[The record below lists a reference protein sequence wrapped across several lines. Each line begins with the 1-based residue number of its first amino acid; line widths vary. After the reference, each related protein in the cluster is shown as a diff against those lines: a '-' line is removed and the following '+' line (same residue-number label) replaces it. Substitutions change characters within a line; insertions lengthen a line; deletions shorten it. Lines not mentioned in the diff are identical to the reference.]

1 MSIDQSKIRNFCIIA
16 HIDHGKSTLA
26 DRIIEK
32 TGTLT
37 SREMQA
43 QVLDNMDLERERGIT
58 IKSQA
63 VRIIYQAKD
72 GEEYIFNL
80 IDTPG
85 HVDFNYEVSR
95 SLAACDGAI
104 LVVDAAQG
112 VEAQTL
118 ANVYLALDHD
128 LDVLPVINKIDLPSA
143 RPEEVAQEIED
154 VIGIEAM
161 DAPRISAKTGLNI
174 EEVLEQIVTKIPAP
188 AGDPKAPLKAL
199 IFDALYDSYKGVIVF
214 CRIKEGTVKV
224 GTKIKMMATGAED
237 LVTEVG
243 YFGAGQF
250 IPCDELSAGMVGYIT
265 ASIKN
270 VKDTRVGDTIT
281 DAAEPITPEKQAE
294 IERWLAS
301 QPKHQPADSVTEKR
315 SNLLI
320 VFAESLESWVLEKK
334 VDGKEITPC
343 LNRLLKEKSTLYA
356 PNVLTQVKGG
366 RSIDAQ
372 LMICSGLL
380 PLMSGT
386 YSSLYYDNTFYTLQ
400 KAMRWLKHSRSYL
413 LTIDKVS
420 TWNQGAVARSF
431 GTDTIISYH
440 DFKMTEAFGT
450 HKRIGDAS
458 FFKQCREKIERGEVW
473 KPGESV
479 YMQFVTYSG
488 HAPFKLPNHLRTI
501 TFPASIPE
509 KAADYMTTAH
519 YTDKAIGD
527 FVAYLKTLP
536 QYKETIVVIVGDH
549 EGLASYRQELVGNPA
564 CRGLVSDKQL
574 TPFIVLNSPVG
585 MRYDKFM
592 GQIDIYP
599 TLLNLMQLDAYRW
612 HGLGQS
618 ILDPRKQGVAVGSVM
633 NVEGTGSDKEVE
645 RLKEAHTVSDYMLR
659 YDWLKR
665 LD

>member
-1 MSIDQSKIRNFCIIA
+1 MRQQLWDKTAIIFAVGIFLTFVAFDVIWCMDTTFASFSFFETYATKIIA
-16 HIDHGKSTLA
+16 TLA
-26 DRIIEK
+26 LA
-32 TGTLT
+32 GVYALT
-37 SREMQA
+37 RCRWA
-43 QVLDNMDLERERGIT
+43 QI
-58 IKSQA
+58 
-63 VRIIYQAKD
+63 
-72 GEEYIFNL
+72 
-80 IDTPG
+80 
-85 HVDFNYEVSR
+85 
-95 SLAACDGAI
+95 
-104 LVVDAAQG
+104 VVM
-112 VEAQTL
+112 
-118 ANVYLALDHD
+118 AL
-128 LDVLPVINKIDLPSA
+128 LDVLLVANLMYFRTYYSAIPASSYLEAGNLADFKASVTDSLRWADIVLPLITIATAVMAFRYKTTKRQPLTAVLKWWAAPLAGFALLLTGVNLCKGGFHKSLRSVRQSA
-143 RPEEVAQEIED
+143 YLCSA
-154 VIGIEAM
+154 
-161 DAPRISAKTGLNI
+161 DAP
-174 EEVLEQIVTKIPAP
+174 
-188 AGDPKAPLKAL
+188 
-199 IFDALYDSYKGVIVF
+199 IFSVFGCLWYD
-214 CRIKEGTVKV
+214 
-224 GTKIKMMATGAED
+224 
-237 LVTEVG
+237 
-243 YFGAGQF
+243 
-250 IPCDELSAGMVGYIT
+250 
-265 ASIKN
+265 
-270 VKDTRVGDTIT
+270 IT

-334 VDGKEITPC
+334 VNGKEITPC

-400 KAMRWLKHSRSYL
+400 KAMRGLKHSRSYL

-458 FFKQCREKIERGEVW
+458 FFQQCREKIERGEVW

-488 HAPFKLPNHLRTI
+488 HAPFKLPDHLRTI

>member
-1 MSIDQSKIRNFCIIA
+1 MRQQLWDKTAIVFAVGIFLTFVAFDVIWCMDTTFASFSFFETYATKIIA
-16 HIDHGKSTLA
+16 TLA
-26 DRIIEK
+26 LA
-32 TGTLT
+32 GVYALT
-37 SREMQA
+37 RCRWA
-43 QVLDNMDLERERGIT
+43 QI
-58 IKSQA
+58 
-63 VRIIYQAKD
+63 
-72 GEEYIFNL
+72 
-80 IDTPG
+80 
-85 HVDFNYEVSR
+85 
-95 SLAACDGAI
+95 
-104 LVVDAAQG
+104 VVM
-112 VEAQTL
+112 
-118 ANVYLALDHD
+118 AL
-128 LDVLPVINKIDLPSA
+128 LDVLLVANLMYFRTYYPAIPASSYLEAGNLADFKASVTDSLRWADIVLLLISIATAVIAFRYKTTKRQPLTAVLKWWAAPLAGFALLLTGVNLCKGGFHKSLRSVRQSA
-143 RPEEVAQEIED
+143 YLCSA
-154 VIGIEAM
+154 
-161 DAPRISAKTGLNI
+161 DAP
-174 EEVLEQIVTKIPAP
+174 
-188 AGDPKAPLKAL
+188 
-199 IFDALYDSYKGVIVF
+199 IFSVFGCIWYD
-214 CRIKEGTVKV
+214 
-224 GTKIKMMATGAED
+224 
-237 LVTEVG
+237 
-243 YFGAGQF
+243 
-250 IPCDELSAGMVGYIT
+250 
-265 ASIKN
+265 
-270 VKDTRVGDTIT
+270 IT

-400 KAMRWLKHSRSYL
+400 KAMRGLKHSRSYL

-458 FFKQCREKIERGEVW
+458 FFQQCREKIERGEVW

-488 HAPFKLPNHLRTI
+488 HAPFKLPDHLRTI

>member
-1 MSIDQSKIRNFCIIA
+1 MRQQLWDKTAIIFAVGIFLTFVAFDVIWCMDTTFASFSFFETYATKIIA
-16 HIDHGKSTLA
+16 TLA
-26 DRIIEK
+26 LA
-32 TGTLT
+32 GVYALT
-37 SREMQA
+37 RCRWA
-43 QVLDNMDLERERGIT
+43 QI
-58 IKSQA
+58 
-63 VRIIYQAKD
+63 
-72 GEEYIFNL
+72 
-80 IDTPG
+80 
-85 HVDFNYEVSR
+85 
-95 SLAACDGAI
+95 
-104 LVVDAAQG
+104 VVM
-112 VEAQTL
+112 
-118 ANVYLALDHD
+118 AL
-128 LDVLPVINKIDLPSA
+128 LDVLLVANLMYFRTYYSAIPASSYLEAGNLADFKASVTDSLRWADIVLPLITIATAVMAFRYKTTKRQPLTAVLKWWAAPLAGFALLLTGVNLCKGGFHKSLRSVRQSA
-143 RPEEVAQEIED
+143 YLCSA
-154 VIGIEAM
+154 
-161 DAPRISAKTGLNI
+161 DAP
-174 EEVLEQIVTKIPAP
+174 
-188 AGDPKAPLKAL
+188 
-199 IFDALYDSYKGVIVF
+199 IFSVFGCIWYD
-214 CRIKEGTVKV
+214 
-224 GTKIKMMATGAED
+224 
-237 LVTEVG
+237 
-243 YFGAGQF
+243 
-250 IPCDELSAGMVGYIT
+250 
-265 ASIKN
+265 
-270 VKDTRVGDTIT
+270 IT
-281 DAAEPITPEKQAE
+281 DAAEPITPKKQAE

-301 QPKHQPADSVTEKR
+301 QPKHQPTDSVTEKR

-400 KAMRWLKHSRSYL
+400 KAMRGLKHSRSYL

-458 FFKQCREKIERGEVW
+458 FFQQCREKIERGEVW

-488 HAPFKLPNHLRTI
+488 HAPFKLPDHLRTI

-509 KAADYMTTAH
+509 KVADYMTTAH

>member
-1 MSIDQSKIRNFCIIA
+1 MRQQLWDKTAIIFAVGIFLTFVAFDVIWCMDTTFASFSFFETYATKIIA
-16 HIDHGKSTLA
+16 TLA
-26 DRIIEK
+26 LA
-32 TGTLT
+32 GGYALT
-37 SREMQA
+37 RCRWA
-43 QVLDNMDLERERGIT
+43 QI
-58 IKSQA
+58 
-63 VRIIYQAKD
+63 
-72 GEEYIFNL
+72 
-80 IDTPG
+80 
-85 HVDFNYEVSR
+85 
-95 SLAACDGAI
+95 
-104 LVVDAAQG
+104 VVM
-112 VEAQTL
+112 
-118 ANVYLALDHD
+118 AL
-128 LDVLPVINKIDLPSA
+128 LDVLLVANLMYFRTYYSAIPASSYLEAGNLADFKASVTDSLRWADIVLPLITIATAVMAFRYKTTKRQPLTAVLKWWAAPLAGFALLLTGVNLCKGGFHKSLRSVRQSA
-143 RPEEVAQEIED
+143 YLCSA
-154 VIGIEAM
+154 
-161 DAPRISAKTGLNI
+161 DAP
-174 EEVLEQIVTKIPAP
+174 
-188 AGDPKAPLKAL
+188 
-199 IFDALYDSYKGVIVF
+199 IFSVFGCIWYD
-214 CRIKEGTVKV
+214 
-224 GTKIKMMATGAED
+224 
-237 LVTEVG
+237 
-243 YFGAGQF
+243 
-250 IPCDELSAGMVGYIT
+250 
-265 ASIKN
+265 
-270 VKDTRVGDTIT
+270 IT

-400 KAMRWLKHSRSYL
+400 KAMRGLKHSRSYL

-458 FFKQCREKIERGEVW
+458 FFQQCREKIERGEVW

-488 HAPFKLPNHLRTI
+488 HAPFKLPDHLRTI

>member
-1 MSIDQSKIRNFCIIA
+1 MRQQLWDKTSIVFAVGIFLTFVAFDVIWCMDTTFASFSFFETYATKIIA
-16 HIDHGKSTLA
+16 TLA
-26 DRIIEK
+26 LA
-32 TGTLT
+32 GVYALT
-37 SREMQA
+37 RCRWA
-43 QVLDNMDLERERGIT
+43 QI
-58 IKSQA
+58 
-63 VRIIYQAKD
+63 
-72 GEEYIFNL
+72 
-80 IDTPG
+80 
-85 HVDFNYEVSR
+85 
-95 SLAACDGAI
+95 
-104 LVVDAAQG
+104 VVM
-112 VEAQTL
+112 
-118 ANVYLALDHD
+118 AL
-128 LDVLPVINKIDLPSA
+128 LDVLLVANLMYFRTYYSAIPASSYLEAGNLADFKASVTDSLRWADIVLPLITIATAVMAFRSKTTKRQPLTAVLKWWAAPLAGFALLLTGVNLCKGGFHKSLRSVRQSA
-143 RPEEVAQEIED
+143 YLCSA
-154 VIGIEAM
+154 
-161 DAPRISAKTGLNI
+161 DAP
-174 EEVLEQIVTKIPAP
+174 
-188 AGDPKAPLKAL
+188 
-199 IFDALYDSYKGVIVF
+199 IFSVFGCIWYD
-214 CRIKEGTVKV
+214 
-224 GTKIKMMATGAED
+224 
-237 LVTEVG
+237 
-243 YFGAGQF
+243 
-250 IPCDELSAGMVGYIT
+250 
-265 ASIKN
+265 
-270 VKDTRVGDTIT
+270 IT

-400 KAMRWLKHSRSYL
+400 KAMRGLKHSRSYL

-458 FFKQCREKIERGEVW
+458 FFQQCREKIERGEVW

-488 HAPFKLPNHLRTI
+488 HAPFKLPDHLRTI

-509 KAADYMTTAH
+509 KAVDYMTTAH

-599 TLLNLMQLDAYRW
+599 TLLDLMQLDAYRW

-659 YDWLKR
+659 YNWLKR

>member
-1 MSIDQSKIRNFCIIA
+1 MRQQLWDKTAIIFAVGIFLTFVAFDVIWCMDTTFASFSFFETYATKIIA
-16 HIDHGKSTLA
+16 TLA
-26 DRIIEK
+26 LA
-32 TGTLT
+32 GVYALT
-37 SREMQA
+37 RCRWA
-43 QVLDNMDLERERGIT
+43 QI
-58 IKSQA
+58 
-63 VRIIYQAKD
+63 
-72 GEEYIFNL
+72 
-80 IDTPG
+80 
-85 HVDFNYEVSR
+85 
-95 SLAACDGAI
+95 
-104 LVVDAAQG
+104 VVM
-112 VEAQTL
+112 
-118 ANVYLALDHD
+118 AL
-128 LDVLPVINKIDLPSA
+128 LDVLLVANLMYFRTYYSAIPASSYLEAGNLADFKASVTDSLRWADIVLPLITIATAVMAFRYKTTKRQPLTAVLKWWAAPLAGFALLLTGVNLCKGGFHKSLRSVRQSA
-143 RPEEVAQEIED
+143 YLCSA
-154 VIGIEAM
+154 
-161 DAPRISAKTGLNI
+161 DAP
-174 EEVLEQIVTKIPAP
+174 
-188 AGDPKAPLKAL
+188 
-199 IFDALYDSYKGVIVF
+199 IFSVFGCIWYD
-214 CRIKEGTVKV
+214 
-224 GTKIKMMATGAED
+224 
-237 LVTEVG
+237 
-243 YFGAGQF
+243 
-250 IPCDELSAGMVGYIT
+250 
-265 ASIKN
+265 
-270 VKDTRVGDTIT
+270 IT

-400 KAMRWLKHSRSYL
+400 KAMRGLKHSRSYL

-458 FFKQCREKIERGEVW
+458 FFQQCQEKIKRGEVW

-488 HAPFKLPNHLRTI
+488 HAPFKLPDHLRTI

>member
-1 MSIDQSKIRNFCIIA
+1 MRQQLWDKTAIIFAVGIFLTFVAFDVIWCMDTTFASFSFFETYATKIIA
-16 HIDHGKSTLA
+16 TLA
-26 DRIIEK
+26 LA
-32 TGTLT
+32 GVYALT
-37 SREMQA
+37 RCRWA
-43 QVLDNMDLERERGIT
+43 QI
-58 IKSQA
+58 
-63 VRIIYQAKD
+63 
-72 GEEYIFNL
+72 
-80 IDTPG
+80 
-85 HVDFNYEVSR
+85 
-95 SLAACDGAI
+95 
-104 LVVDAAQG
+104 VVM
-112 VEAQTL
+112 
-118 ANVYLALDHD
+118 AL
-128 LDVLPVINKIDLPSA
+128 LDVLLVANLMYFRTYYSAIPASSYLEAGNLADFKASVTDSLRWADIVLPLITIATAVMAFRYKTTKRQPLTAVLKWWAAPLAGFALLLTGVNLCKGGFHKSLRSVRQSA
-143 RPEEVAQEIED
+143 YLCSA
-154 VIGIEAM
+154 
-161 DAPRISAKTGLNI
+161 DAP
-174 EEVLEQIVTKIPAP
+174 
-188 AGDPKAPLKAL
+188 
-199 IFDALYDSYKGVIVF
+199 IFSVFGCIWYD
-214 CRIKEGTVKV
+214 
-224 GTKIKMMATGAED
+224 
-237 LVTEVG
+237 
-243 YFGAGQF
+243 
-250 IPCDELSAGMVGYIT
+250 
-265 ASIKN
+265 
-270 VKDTRVGDTIT
+270 IT

-294 IERWLAS
+294 IELWLAS

-400 KAMRWLKHSRSYL
+400 KAMRGLKHSRCYL

-458 FFKQCREKIERGEVW
+458 FFQQCREKIERGEVW

-488 HAPFKLPNHLRTI
+488 HAPFKLPDHLRTI

>member
-1 MSIDQSKIRNFCIIA
+1 MKQQLWDKTAIIFAVGIFLTFVAFDVIWCMDTTFASFSFFETYATKIIA
-16 HIDHGKSTLA
+16 TLA
-26 DRIIEK
+26 LA
-32 TGTLT
+32 GVYALT
-37 SREMQA
+37 RCRWA
-43 QVLDNMDLERERGIT
+43 QI
-58 IKSQA
+58 
-63 VRIIYQAKD
+63 
-72 GEEYIFNL
+72 
-80 IDTPG
+80 
-85 HVDFNYEVSR
+85 
-95 SLAACDGAI
+95 
-104 LVVDAAQG
+104 VVM
-112 VEAQTL
+112 
-118 ANVYLALDHD
+118 AL
-128 LDVLPVINKIDLPSA
+128 LDVLLVANLMYFRTYYSAIPASSYLEAGNLADFKASVTDSLRWADIVLPLITIATAVMAFRYKTTKRQPLTALLKWWAAPLAGFALLLTGVNLCKGGFHKSLRSVRQSA
-143 RPEEVAQEIED
+143 YLCSA
-154 VIGIEAM
+154 
-161 DAPRISAKTGLNI
+161 DAP
-174 EEVLEQIVTKIPAP
+174 
-188 AGDPKAPLKAL
+188 
-199 IFDALYDSYKGVIVF
+199 IFSVFGCIWYD
-214 CRIKEGTVKV
+214 
-224 GTKIKMMATGAED
+224 
-237 LVTEVG
+237 
-243 YFGAGQF
+243 
-250 IPCDELSAGMVGYIT
+250 
-265 ASIKN
+265 
-270 VKDTRVGDTIT
+270 IT

-400 KAMRWLKHSRSYL
+400 KAMRGLKHSRSYL

-458 FFKQCREKIERGEVW
+458 FFQQCREKIERGEVW
-473 KPGESV
+473 KPSESV

-488 HAPFKLPNHLRTI
+488 HAPFKLPDHLRTI

>member
-1 MSIDQSKIRNFCIIA
+1 MRQQLWDKTAIIFAVGIFLTFVAFDVIWCMDTTFASFSFFETYATKIIA
-16 HIDHGKSTLA
+16 TLA
-26 DRIIEK
+26 LA
-32 TGTLT
+32 GVYALT
-37 SREMQA
+37 RCRWA
-43 QVLDNMDLERERGIT
+43 QI
-58 IKSQA
+58 
-63 VRIIYQAKD
+63 
-72 GEEYIFNL
+72 
-80 IDTPG
+80 
-85 HVDFNYEVSR
+85 
-95 SLAACDGAI
+95 
-104 LVVDAAQG
+104 VVM
-112 VEAQTL
+112 
-118 ANVYLALDHD
+118 AL
-128 LDVLPVINKIDLPSA
+128 LDVLLVANLMYFRTYYSAIPASSYLEAGNLADFKASVTDSLRWADIVLPLITIATAVMAFRYKTTKRQPLTAVLKWWAAPLAGFALLLTGVNLCKGGFHKSLRSVRQSA
-143 RPEEVAQEIED
+143 YLCSA
-154 VIGIEAM
+154 
-161 DAPRISAKTGLNI
+161 DAP
-174 EEVLEQIVTKIPAP
+174 
-188 AGDPKAPLKAL
+188 
-199 IFDALYDSYKGVIVF
+199 IFSVFGCIWYD
-214 CRIKEGTVKV
+214 
-224 GTKIKMMATGAED
+224 
-237 LVTEVG
+237 
-243 YFGAGQF
+243 
-250 IPCDELSAGMVGYIT
+250 
-265 ASIKN
+265 
-270 VKDTRVGDTIT
+270 IT

-301 QPKHQPADSVTEKR
+301 QPKHQPANSVTEKR

-400 KAMRWLKHSRSYL
+400 KAMRGLKHSRSYL

-440 DFKMTEAFGT
+440 DFKMTEVFGT

-458 FFKQCREKIERGEVW
+458 FFQQCREKIERGEVW

-488 HAPFKLPNHLRTI
+488 HAPFKLPDHLRTI

-564 CRGLVSDKQL
+564 YRGLVSDKQL

>member
-1 MSIDQSKIRNFCIIA
+1 MRQQLWDKTSIVFAVGIFLTFVAFDVIWCMDTTFASFSFFETYATKIIA
-16 HIDHGKSTLA
+16 TLA
-26 DRIIEK
+26 LA
-32 TGTLT
+32 GVYALT
-37 SREMQA
+37 RCRWA
-43 QVLDNMDLERERGIT
+43 QI
-58 IKSQA
+58 
-63 VRIIYQAKD
+63 
-72 GEEYIFNL
+72 
-80 IDTPG
+80 
-85 HVDFNYEVSR
+85 
-95 SLAACDGAI
+95 
-104 LVVDAAQG
+104 VVM
-112 VEAQTL
+112 
-118 ANVYLALDHD
+118 AL
-128 LDVLPVINKIDLPSA
+128 LDVLLVANLMYFRTYYSA
-143 RPEEVAQEIED
+143 IPASSYL
-154 VIGIEAM
+154 EAGNLADFKASVTDSLRWADIVLLLISIATAVM
-161 DAPRISAKTGLNI
+161 AFRYKTTKRQPLTAVLKWWAAPLAGFALLLTGVNLCKGGFHKSLRSVRQSAYLCSADAP
-174 EEVLEQIVTKIPAP
+174 
-188 AGDPKAPLKAL
+188 
-199 IFDALYDSYKGVIVF
+199 IFSVFGCIWYD
-214 CRIKEGTVKV
+214 
-224 GTKIKMMATGAED
+224 
-237 LVTEVG
+237 
-243 YFGAGQF
+243 
-250 IPCDELSAGMVGYIT
+250 
-265 ASIKN
+265 
-270 VKDTRVGDTIT
+270 IT

-400 KAMRWLKHSRSYL
+400 KAMRGLKHSRSYL

-458 FFKQCREKIERGEVW
+458 FFQQCREKIERGEVW

-488 HAPFKLPNHLRTI
+488 HAPFKLPDHLRTI

-645 RLKEAHTVSDYMLR
+645 RLKEAHSMSDYMLR

>member
-1 MSIDQSKIRNFCIIA
+1 MKQQLWDKTAIIFAVGIFLTFVAFDVIWCMDTTFASFSFFETYATKIIA
-16 HIDHGKSTLA
+16 TLA
-26 DRIIEK
+26 LA
-32 TGTLT
+32 GVYALT
-37 SREMQA
+37 RCRWA
-43 QVLDNMDLERERGIT
+43 QI
-58 IKSQA
+58 
-63 VRIIYQAKD
+63 
-72 GEEYIFNL
+72 
-80 IDTPG
+80 
-85 HVDFNYEVSR
+85 
-95 SLAACDGAI
+95 
-104 LVVDAAQG
+104 VVM
-112 VEAQTL
+112 
-118 ANVYLALDHD
+118 AL
-128 LDVLPVINKIDLPSA
+128 LDVLLVANLMYFRTYYSAIPASSYLEAGNLADFKASVTDSLRWADIVLPLITIVTSVIAFRYKTTKRQPLTAVLKWWAAPLAGFALLLTGVNLCKGGFHKSLRSVRQSA
-143 RPEEVAQEIED
+143 YLCSA
-154 VIGIEAM
+154 
-161 DAPRISAKTGLNI
+161 DAP
-174 EEVLEQIVTKIPAP
+174 
-188 AGDPKAPLKAL
+188 
-199 IFDALYDSYKGVIVF
+199 IFSIFGCIWYD
-214 CRIKEGTVKV
+214 
-224 GTKIKMMATGAED
+224 
-237 LVTEVG
+237 
-243 YFGAGQF
+243 
-250 IPCDELSAGMVGYIT
+250 
-265 ASIKN
+265 
-270 VKDTRVGDTIT
+270 IT

-320 VFAESLESWVLEKK
+320 VFAESLESWVLEKE

-400 KAMRWLKHSRSYL
+400 KAMRGLKHSRSYL

-458 FFKQCREKIERGEVW
+458 FFQQCRDKIERGEVW

-488 HAPFKLPNHLRTI
+488 HAPFKLPDHLRTI

>member
-1 MSIDQSKIRNFCIIA
+1 MRQQLWDKTAIIFAVGIFLTFVAFDVIWCMDTTFASFSFFETYATKIIA
-16 HIDHGKSTLA
+16 TLA
-26 DRIIEK
+26 LA
-32 TGTLT
+32 GVYALT
-37 SREMQA
+37 RCRWA
-43 QVLDNMDLERERGIT
+43 QI
-58 IKSQA
+58 
-63 VRIIYQAKD
+63 
-72 GEEYIFNL
+72 
-80 IDTPG
+80 
-85 HVDFNYEVSR
+85 
-95 SLAACDGAI
+95 
-104 LVVDAAQG
+104 VVM
-112 VEAQTL
+112 
-118 ANVYLALDHD
+118 AL
-128 LDVLPVINKIDLPSA
+128 LDVLLVANLMYFRTYYSAIPASSYLEAGNLADFKASVTDSLRWADIVLPLITIATAVMAFRSKTTKRQPLTAVLKWWAAPLAGFALLLTGVNLWLHKSLCSVRQSA
-143 RPEEVAQEIED
+143 YLCSA
-154 VIGIEAM
+154 
-161 DAPRISAKTGLNI
+161 DAP
-174 EEVLEQIVTKIPAP
+174 
-188 AGDPKAPLKAL
+188 
-199 IFDALYDSYKGVIVF
+199 IFSVFGCIWYD
-214 CRIKEGTVKV
+214 
-224 GTKIKMMATGAED
+224 
-237 LVTEVG
+237 
-243 YFGAGQF
+243 
-250 IPCDELSAGMVGYIT
+250 
-265 ASIKN
+265 
-270 VKDTRVGDTIT
+270 IT

-343 LNRLLKEKSTLYA
+343 LNRLLKEKSTLFA

-400 KAMRWLKHSRSYL
+400 KAMRGLKHSRSYL

-458 FFKQCREKIERGEVW
+458 FFQQCREKIERGEVW

-488 HAPFKLPNHLRTI
+488 HAPFKLPDHLRTI

>member
-1 MSIDQSKIRNFCIIA
+1 MRQQLWDKTAIIFAVGIFLTFVAFDVIWCMDTTFASFSFFETYATKIIA
-16 HIDHGKSTLA
+16 TLA
-26 DRIIEK
+26 LA
-32 TGTLT
+32 GVYALT
-37 SREMQA
+37 RCRWA
-43 QVLDNMDLERERGIT
+43 QI
-58 IKSQA
+58 
-63 VRIIYQAKD
+63 
-72 GEEYIFNL
+72 
-80 IDTPG
+80 
-85 HVDFNYEVSR
+85 
-95 SLAACDGAI
+95 
-104 LVVDAAQG
+104 VVM
-112 VEAQTL
+112 
-118 ANVYLALDHD
+118 AL
-128 LDVLPVINKIDLPSA
+128 LDVLLVANLMYFRTYYSAIPASSYLEAGNLADFKASVTDSLRWADIVLPLITIATAVMAFRYKATKRQPLTAVLKWWAAPLAGFALLLTGVNLCKGGFHKSLRSVRQSA
-143 RPEEVAQEIED
+143 YLCSA
-154 VIGIEAM
+154 
-161 DAPRISAKTGLNI
+161 DAP
-174 EEVLEQIVTKIPAP
+174 
-188 AGDPKAPLKAL
+188 
-199 IFDALYDSYKGVIVF
+199 IFSVFGCIWYD
-214 CRIKEGTVKV
+214 
-224 GTKIKMMATGAED
+224 
-237 LVTEVG
+237 
-243 YFGAGQF
+243 
-250 IPCDELSAGMVGYIT
+250 
-265 ASIKN
+265 
-270 VKDTRVGDTIT
+270 IT

-320 VFAESLESWVLEKK
+320 VFAESLESWVLEKE

-400 KAMRWLKHSRSYL
+400 KAMRGLKHSRSYL

-458 FFKQCREKIERGEVW
+458 FFQQCREKIERGEVW

-488 HAPFKLPNHLRTI
+488 HAPFKLPDHLRTI

>member
-1 MSIDQSKIRNFCIIA
+1 MRQQLWDKTAIIFAVGIFLTFVAFDVIWCMDTTFASFSFFETYATKIIA
-16 HIDHGKSTLA
+16 TLA
-26 DRIIEK
+26 LA
-32 TGTLT
+32 GVYALT
-37 SREMQA
+37 RCRWA
-43 QVLDNMDLERERGIT
+43 QI
-58 IKSQA
+58 
-63 VRIIYQAKD
+63 
-72 GEEYIFNL
+72 
-80 IDTPG
+80 
-85 HVDFNYEVSR
+85 
-95 SLAACDGAI
+95 
-104 LVVDAAQG
+104 VVM
-112 VEAQTL
+112 
-118 ANVYLALDHD
+118 AL
-128 LDVLPVINKIDLPSA
+128 LDVLLVANLMYFRTYYSAIPASSYLEAGNLADFKASVTDSLRWADIVLPLITIATAVMAFRYKTTKRQPLTAVLKWWAAPLAGFALLLTGVNLCKGGFHKSLRSVRQSA
-143 RPEEVAQEIED
+143 YLCSA
-154 VIGIEAM
+154 
-161 DAPRISAKTGLNI
+161 DAP
-174 EEVLEQIVTKIPAP
+174 
-188 AGDPKAPLKAL
+188 
-199 IFDALYDSYKGVIVF
+199 IFSVFGCIWYD
-214 CRIKEGTVKV
+214 
-224 GTKIKMMATGAED
+224 
-237 LVTEVG
+237 
-243 YFGAGQF
+243 
-250 IPCDELSAGMVGYIT
+250 
-265 ASIKN
+265 
-270 VKDTRVGDTIT
+270 IT

-400 KAMRWLKHSRSYL
+400 KAMRGLKHSRSYL

-458 FFKQCREKIERGEVW
+458 FFQQCREKIERGEVW

-488 HAPFKLPNHLRTI
+488 HAPFKLPDHLRTI

-618 ILDPRKQGVAVGSVM
+618 ILDPCKQGVAVGSVM

>member
-1 MSIDQSKIRNFCIIA
+1 MRQQLWDKTSIVFAVGIFLTFVAFDVIWCMDTTFASFSFFETYATKIIA
-16 HIDHGKSTLA
+16 TLVLA
-26 DRIIEK
+26 
-32 TGTLT
+32 GVYALT
-37 SREMQA
+37 RCRWA
-43 QVLDNMDLERERGIT
+43 QI
-58 IKSQA
+58 
-63 VRIIYQAKD
+63 
-72 GEEYIFNL
+72 
-80 IDTPG
+80 
-85 HVDFNYEVSR
+85 
-95 SLAACDGAI
+95 
-104 LVVDAAQG
+104 VVM
-112 VEAQTL
+112 
-118 ANVYLALDHD
+118 AL
-128 LDVLPVINKIDLPSA
+128 LDVLLVANLMYFRTYYSAIPASSYLEAGNLADFKASVTDSLRWADIVLPLITIATAVMAFRYKTTKRQPLTAVLKWWAAPLAGFALLLTGVNLCKGGFHKSLRSVRQSA
-143 RPEEVAQEIED
+143 YLCSA
-154 VIGIEAM
+154 
-161 DAPRISAKTGLNI
+161 DAP
-174 EEVLEQIVTKIPAP
+174 
-188 AGDPKAPLKAL
+188 
-199 IFDALYDSYKGVIVF
+199 IFSVFGCIWYD
-214 CRIKEGTVKV
+214 
-224 GTKIKMMATGAED
+224 
-237 LVTEVG
+237 
-243 YFGAGQF
+243 
-250 IPCDELSAGMVGYIT
+250 
-265 ASIKN
+265 
-270 VKDTRVGDTIT
+270 IT

-400 KAMRWLKHSRSYL
+400 KAMRGLKHSRSYL

-458 FFKQCREKIERGEVW
+458 FFQQCREKIERGEVW

-488 HAPFKLPNHLRTI
+488 HAPFKLPDHLRTI

>member
-1 MSIDQSKIRNFCIIA
+1 MRQQLWDKTAIVFAVGIFLTFVAFDVIWCMDTTFASFSFFETYATKIIA
-16 HIDHGKSTLA
+16 TLA
-26 DRIIEK
+26 LA
-32 TGTLT
+32 GVYALT
-37 SREMQA
+37 RCRWA
-43 QVLDNMDLERERGIT
+43 QI
-58 IKSQA
+58 
-63 VRIIYQAKD
+63 
-72 GEEYIFNL
+72 
-80 IDTPG
+80 
-85 HVDFNYEVSR
+85 
-95 SLAACDGAI
+95 
-104 LVVDAAQG
+104 VVM
-112 VEAQTL
+112 
-118 ANVYLALDHD
+118 AL
-128 LDVLPVINKIDLPSA
+128 LDVLLVANLMYFRTYYSAIPASSYLEAGNLADFKASVTDSLRWADIVLPLITIATAVMAFRSKTTKRQPLTAVLKWWAAPLAGFALLLTGVNLCKGGFHKSLRSVRQSA
-143 RPEEVAQEIED
+143 YLCSA
-154 VIGIEAM
+154 
-161 DAPRISAKTGLNI
+161 DAP
-174 EEVLEQIVTKIPAP
+174 
-188 AGDPKAPLKAL
+188 
-199 IFDALYDSYKGVIVF
+199 IFSVFGCIWYD
-214 CRIKEGTVKV
+214 
-224 GTKIKMMATGAED
+224 
-237 LVTEVG
+237 
-243 YFGAGQF
+243 
-250 IPCDELSAGMVGYIT
+250 
-265 ASIKN
+265 
-270 VKDTRVGDTIT
+270 IT

-294 IERWLAS
+294 IEQWLAS

-320 VFAESLESWVLEKK
+320 VFAESLESWVLEKE

-400 KAMRWLKHSRSYL
+400 KAMCGLKHSRSYL

-458 FFKQCREKIERGEVW
+458 FFQQCREKIERGEVW

-488 HAPFKLPNHLRTI
+488 HAPFKLPDHLRTI

-599 TLLNLMQLDAYRW
+599 TLLNLMQLDTYRW

>member
-1 MSIDQSKIRNFCIIA
+1 MKQQLWDKTAIIFAVGIFLTFVAFDVIWCMDTTFASFSFFETYATKIIA
-16 HIDHGKSTLA
+16 TLA
-26 DRIIEK
+26 LA
-32 TGTLT
+32 GVYALT
-37 SREMQA
+37 RCRWA
-43 QVLDNMDLERERGIT
+43 QI
-58 IKSQA
+58 
-63 VRIIYQAKD
+63 
-72 GEEYIFNL
+72 
-80 IDTPG
+80 
-85 HVDFNYEVSR
+85 
-95 SLAACDGAI
+95 
-104 LVVDAAQG
+104 VVM
-112 VEAQTL
+112 
-118 ANVYLALDHD
+118 AL
-128 LDVLPVINKIDLPSA
+128 LDVLLVANLMYFRTYYSA
-143 RPEEVAQEIED
+143 IPASSYL
-154 VIGIEAM
+154 EAGNLADFKASVTDSLRWADIVM
-161 DAPRISAKTGLNI
+161 PLITIATAVMAFRYKTTKRQPLTAVLKWWAAPLAGFALLLTGVNLCKGGFHKSLRSVRQSAYLCSADAP
-174 EEVLEQIVTKIPAP
+174 
-188 AGDPKAPLKAL
+188 
-199 IFDALYDSYKGVIVF
+199 IFSVFGCIWYD
-214 CRIKEGTVKV
+214 
-224 GTKIKMMATGAED
+224 
-237 LVTEVG
+237 
-243 YFGAGQF
+243 
-250 IPCDELSAGMVGYIT
+250 
-265 ASIKN
+265 
-270 VKDTRVGDTIT
+270 IT

-400 KAMRWLKHSRSYL
+400 KAMRGLKHSRSYL

-458 FFKQCREKIERGEVW
+458 FFQQCREKIERGEVW

-488 HAPFKLPNHLRTI
+488 HAPFKLPDHLRTI

-564 CRGLVSDKQL
+564 CRELVSDKQL

>member
-1 MSIDQSKIRNFCIIA
+1 MRQQLWDKTAIIFAVGIFLTFVAFDVIWCMDTTFASFSFFETYATKIIA
-16 HIDHGKSTLA
+16 TLA
-26 DRIIEK
+26 LA
-32 TGTLT
+32 GVYALT
-37 SREMQA
+37 RCRWA
-43 QVLDNMDLERERGIT
+43 QI
-58 IKSQA
+58 
-63 VRIIYQAKD
+63 
-72 GEEYIFNL
+72 
-80 IDTPG
+80 
-85 HVDFNYEVSR
+85 
-95 SLAACDGAI
+95 
-104 LVVDAAQG
+104 VVM
-112 VEAQTL
+112 
-118 ANVYLALDHD
+118 AL
-128 LDVLPVINKIDLPSA
+128 LDVLLVANLMYFRTYYSAIPASSYLEAGNLADFKASVTDSLRWADIVLPLITIATAVMAFRYKTTKRQPLTAVLKWWAAPLAGFALLLTGVNLCKGGFHKSLRSVRQSA
-143 RPEEVAQEIED
+143 YLCSA
-154 VIGIEAM
+154 
-161 DAPRISAKTGLNI
+161 DAP
-174 EEVLEQIVTKIPAP
+174 
-188 AGDPKAPLKAL
+188 
-199 IFDALYDSYKGVIVF
+199 IFSVFGCIWYD
-214 CRIKEGTVKV
+214 
-224 GTKIKMMATGAED
+224 
-237 LVTEVG
+237 
-243 YFGAGQF
+243 
-250 IPCDELSAGMVGYIT
+250 
-265 ASIKN
+265 
-270 VKDTRVGDTIT
+270 IT

-334 VDGKEITPC
+334 VDGNEITPC

-400 KAMRWLKHSRSYL
+400 KAMRGLKHSRSYL

-458 FFKQCREKIERGEVW
+458 FFQQCREKIERGEVW

-488 HAPFKLPNHLRTI
+488 HAPFKLPDHLRTI

-564 CRGLVSDKQL
+564 CRGLVSDKQI

>member
-1 MSIDQSKIRNFCIIA
+1 MRQQLWDKTAIIFAVGIFLTFVAFDVIWCMDTTFASFSFFETYATKIIA
-16 HIDHGKSTLA
+16 TLA
-26 DRIIEK
+26 LA
-32 TGTLT
+32 GVYALT
-37 SREMQA
+37 RCRWA
-43 QVLDNMDLERERGIT
+43 QI
-58 IKSQA
+58 
-63 VRIIYQAKD
+63 
-72 GEEYIFNL
+72 
-80 IDTPG
+80 
-85 HVDFNYEVSR
+85 
-95 SLAACDGAI
+95 
-104 LVVDAAQG
+104 VVM
-112 VEAQTL
+112 
-118 ANVYLALDHD
+118 AL
-128 LDVLPVINKIDLPSA
+128 LDVLLVANLMYFRTYYSAIPASSYLEAGNLADFKASVTDSLRWADIVLPLITIATAVMAFRYKTTKRQPLTAVLKWWAAPLAGFALLLTGVNLCKGGFHKSLRSVRQSA
-143 RPEEVAQEIED
+143 YLCSA
-154 VIGIEAM
+154 
-161 DAPRISAKTGLNI
+161 DAP
-174 EEVLEQIVTKIPAP
+174 
-188 AGDPKAPLKAL
+188 
-199 IFDALYDSYKGVIVF
+199 IFSVFGCIWYD
-214 CRIKEGTVKV
+214 
-224 GTKIKMMATGAED
+224 
-237 LVTEVG
+237 
-243 YFGAGQF
+243 
-250 IPCDELSAGMVGYIT
+250 
-265 ASIKN
+265 
-270 VKDTRVGDTIT
+270 IT

-294 IERWLAS
+294 IELWLAS

-372 LMICSGLL
+372 LMICSELL

-400 KAMRWLKHSRSYL
+400 KAMRGLKHSRCYL

-458 FFKQCREKIERGEVW
+458 FFQQCREKIERGEVW

-488 HAPFKLPNHLRTI
+488 HAPFKLPDHLRTI

-665 LD
+665 LN

>member
-1 MSIDQSKIRNFCIIA
+1 MRQQLWDKTAIVFAVGIFLTFVAFDVIWCMDTTFASFSFFETYATKIIA
-16 HIDHGKSTLA
+16 TLA
-26 DRIIEK
+26 LV
-32 TGTLT
+32 GVYALT
-37 SREMQA
+37 RCRWA
-43 QVLDNMDLERERGIT
+43 QI
-58 IKSQA
+58 
-63 VRIIYQAKD
+63 
-72 GEEYIFNL
+72 
-80 IDTPG
+80 
-85 HVDFNYEVSR
+85 
-95 SLAACDGAI
+95 
-104 LVVDAAQG
+104 VVM
-112 VEAQTL
+112 
-118 ANVYLALDHD
+118 AL
-128 LDVLPVINKIDLPSA
+128 LDVLLVANLMYFRTYYSA
-143 RPEEVAQEIED
+143 IPASSYL
-154 VIGIEAM
+154 EAGNLADFKASVTDSLRWADIVLLLISIATAVM
-161 DAPRISAKTGLNI
+161 AFRYKTTKRQPLTAVLKWWAAPLAGFALLLTGVNLCKGGFHKSLRSVRQSAYLCSADAP
-174 EEVLEQIVTKIPAP
+174 
-188 AGDPKAPLKAL
+188 
-199 IFDALYDSYKGVIVF
+199 IFSVFGCIWYD
-214 CRIKEGTVKV
+214 
-224 GTKIKMMATGAED
+224 
-237 LVTEVG
+237 
-243 YFGAGQF
+243 
-250 IPCDELSAGMVGYIT
+250 
-265 ASIKN
+265 
-270 VKDTRVGDTIT
+270 IT

-294 IERWLAS
+294 IEQWLAS

-334 VDGKEITPC
+334 VDGKEITPY

-400 KAMRWLKHSRSYL
+400 KAMRGLKHSRSYL

-458 FFKQCREKIERGEVW
+458 FFQQCREKIERGEVW

-488 HAPFKLPNHLRTI
+488 HAPFKLPDHLRTI

-564 CRGLVSDKQL
+564 CHGLVSDKQL

-599 TLLNLMQLDAYRW
+599 TLLDLMQLDAYRW

>member
-1 MSIDQSKIRNFCIIA
+1 MRQQLWDKTAIIFAVGIFLTFVAFDVIWCMDTTFASFSFFETYATKIIA
-16 HIDHGKSTLA
+16 TLA
-26 DRIIEK
+26 LA
-32 TGTLT
+32 GVYALT
-37 SREMQA
+37 RSRWA
-43 QVLDNMDLERERGIT
+43 QI
-58 IKSQA
+58 
-63 VRIIYQAKD
+63 
-72 GEEYIFNL
+72 
-80 IDTPG
+80 
-85 HVDFNYEVSR
+85 
-95 SLAACDGAI
+95 
-104 LVVDAAQG
+104 VVM
-112 VEAQTL
+112 
-118 ANVYLALDHD
+118 AL
-128 LDVLPVINKIDLPSA
+128 LDVLMVANLMYFRTYYSAIPASSYLEAGNLADFKASVTDSLRWADIVLPLITIATAVMAFRYKTTKRQPLTAVLKWWAAPLAGFALLLTGVNLYKGGFHKSLRSVRQSA
-143 RPEEVAQEIED
+143 YLCSA
-154 VIGIEAM
+154 
-161 DAPRISAKTGLNI
+161 DAP
-174 EEVLEQIVTKIPAP
+174 
-188 AGDPKAPLKAL
+188 
-199 IFDALYDSYKGVIVF
+199 IFSVFGCIWYD
-214 CRIKEGTVKV
+214 
-224 GTKIKMMATGAED
+224 
-237 LVTEVG
+237 
-243 YFGAGQF
+243 
-250 IPCDELSAGMVGYIT
+250 
-265 ASIKN
+265 
-270 VKDTRVGDTIT
+270 IT

-294 IERWLAS
+294 IEQWLAS

-386 YSSLYYDNTFYTLQ
+386 YSSLYYDNTLYTLQ
-400 KAMRWLKHSRSYL
+400 KAMRGLKHSRSYL

-458 FFKQCREKIERGEVW
+458 FFQQCREKIERGEVW

-488 HAPFKLPNHLRTI
+488 HAPFKLPDHLRTI

>member
-1 MSIDQSKIRNFCIIA
+1 MRQQLWDKTAIIFAVGIFLTFVAFDVIWCMDTTFASFSFFETYATKIIA
-16 HIDHGKSTLA
+16 TLA
-26 DRIIEK
+26 LA
-32 TGTLT
+32 GVYALT
-37 SREMQA
+37 RCRWA
-43 QVLDNMDLERERGIT
+43 QI
-58 IKSQA
+58 
-63 VRIIYQAKD
+63 
-72 GEEYIFNL
+72 
-80 IDTPG
+80 
-85 HVDFNYEVSR
+85 
-95 SLAACDGAI
+95 
-104 LVVDAAQG
+104 VVM
-112 VEAQTL
+112 
-118 ANVYLALDHD
+118 AL
-128 LDVLPVINKIDLPSA
+128 LDVLLVANLMYFRTYYSA
-143 RPEEVAQEIED
+143 IPASSYL
-154 VIGIEAM
+154 EAGNLADFKASVTDSLRWADIVM
-161 DAPRISAKTGLNI
+161 PLITIATAVMAFRYKTTKRQPLTAVLKWWAAPLAGFALLLTGVNLCKGGFHKSLRSVRQSAYLCSADAP
-174 EEVLEQIVTKIPAP
+174 
-188 AGDPKAPLKAL
+188 
-199 IFDALYDSYKGVIVF
+199 IFSVFGCIWYD
-214 CRIKEGTVKV
+214 
-224 GTKIKMMATGAED
+224 
-237 LVTEVG
+237 
-243 YFGAGQF
+243 
-250 IPCDELSAGMVGYIT
+250 
-265 ASIKN
+265 
-270 VKDTRVGDTIT
+270 IT

-400 KAMRWLKHSRSYL
+400 KAMRGLKHSRSYL

-458 FFKQCREKIERGEVW
+458 FFQQCREKIERGEVW

-488 HAPFKLPNHLRTI
+488 HAPFKLPDHLRTI

-509 KAADYMTTAH
+509 KVADYMTTAH

>member
-1 MSIDQSKIRNFCIIA
+1 MKQQLWDKTAIIFAVGIFLTFVAFDVIWCMDTTFASFSFFETYATKIIA
-16 HIDHGKSTLA
+16 TLA
-26 DRIIEK
+26 LA
-32 TGTLT
+32 GVYALT
-37 SREMQA
+37 RCRWA
-43 QVLDNMDLERERGIT
+43 QI
-58 IKSQA
+58 
-63 VRIIYQAKD
+63 
-72 GEEYIFNL
+72 
-80 IDTPG
+80 
-85 HVDFNYEVSR
+85 
-95 SLAACDGAI
+95 
-104 LVVDAAQG
+104 VVM
-112 VEAQTL
+112 
-118 ANVYLALDHD
+118 AL
-128 LDVLPVINKIDLPSA
+128 LDVLLVANLMYFRTYYSAIPASSYLEAGNLADFKASVTDSLRWADIVLPLITIATAVMAFRYKTTKRQPLTAVLKWWAAPLAGFALLLTGVNLCKGGFHKSLRSVRQSA
-143 RPEEVAQEIED
+143 YLCSA
-154 VIGIEAM
+154 
-161 DAPRISAKTGLNI
+161 DAP
-174 EEVLEQIVTKIPAP
+174 
-188 AGDPKAPLKAL
+188 
-199 IFDALYDSYKGVIVF
+199 IFSVFGCIWYD
-214 CRIKEGTVKV
+214 
-224 GTKIKMMATGAED
+224 
-237 LVTEVG
+237 
-243 YFGAGQF
+243 
-250 IPCDELSAGMVGYIT
+250 
-265 ASIKN
+265 
-270 VKDTRVGDTIT
+270 IT

-294 IERWLAS
+294 TERWLAS

-334 VDGKEITPC
+334 VNGKEITPC

-400 KAMRWLKHSRSYL
+400 KAMRGLKHSRSYL

-458 FFKQCREKIERGEVW
+458 FFQQCREKIERGEVW

-488 HAPFKLPNHLRTI
+488 HAPFKLPDHLRTI

>member
-1 MSIDQSKIRNFCIIA
+1 MKQQLWDKTAIIFAVGIFLTFVAFDVIWCMDTTFASFSFFETYATKIIA
-16 HIDHGKSTLA
+16 TLA
-26 DRIIEK
+26 LA
-32 TGTLT
+32 GVYALT
-37 SREMQA
+37 RCRWA
-43 QVLDNMDLERERGIT
+43 QI
-58 IKSQA
+58 
-63 VRIIYQAKD
+63 
-72 GEEYIFNL
+72 
-80 IDTPG
+80 
-85 HVDFNYEVSR
+85 
-95 SLAACDGAI
+95 
-104 LVVDAAQG
+104 VVM
-112 VEAQTL
+112 
-118 ANVYLALDHD
+118 AL
-128 LDVLPVINKIDLPSA
+128 LDVLLVANLMYFRTYYSAIPASSYLEAGNLADFKASVTDSLRWADIVLPLITIATAVMAFRYKTTKRQPLTAVLKWWAAPLAGFALLLTGVNLCKGGFHKSLCSVRQSA
-143 RPEEVAQEIED
+143 YLCSA
-154 VIGIEAM
+154 
-161 DAPRISAKTGLNI
+161 DAP
-174 EEVLEQIVTKIPAP
+174 
-188 AGDPKAPLKAL
+188 
-199 IFDALYDSYKGVIVF
+199 IFSVFGCIWYD
-214 CRIKEGTVKV
+214 
-224 GTKIKMMATGAED
+224 
-237 LVTEVG
+237 
-243 YFGAGQF
+243 
-250 IPCDELSAGMVGYIT
+250 
-265 ASIKN
+265 
-270 VKDTRVGDTIT
+270 IT

-400 KAMRWLKHSRSYL
+400 KAMRGLKHSRCYL

-458 FFKQCREKIERGEVW
+458 FFQQCREKIERGEVW

-488 HAPFKLPNHLRTI
+488 HAPFKLPDHLRTI

>member
-1 MSIDQSKIRNFCIIA
+1 MRQQLWDKTAIIFAVGIFLTFVAFDVIWCMDTTFASFSFFETYATKIIA
-16 HIDHGKSTLA
+16 TLA
-26 DRIIEK
+26 LA
-32 TGTLT
+32 GVYALT
-37 SREMQA
+37 RCRWA
-43 QVLDNMDLERERGIT
+43 QI
-58 IKSQA
+58 
-63 VRIIYQAKD
+63 
-72 GEEYIFNL
+72 
-80 IDTPG
+80 
-85 HVDFNYEVSR
+85 
-95 SLAACDGAI
+95 
-104 LVVDAAQG
+104 VVM
-112 VEAQTL
+112 
-118 ANVYLALDHD
+118 AL
-128 LDVLPVINKIDLPSA
+128 LDVLLVANLMYFRTYYSAIPASSYLEAGNLADFKASVTDSLRWADIVLPLITIATAVMAFRYKTTKRQPLTAVLKWWAAPFAGFALLLTGVNLCKGGFHKSLRSVRQSA
-143 RPEEVAQEIED
+143 YLCSA
-154 VIGIEAM
+154 
-161 DAPRISAKTGLNI
+161 DAP
-174 EEVLEQIVTKIPAP
+174 
-188 AGDPKAPLKAL
+188 
-199 IFDALYDSYKGVIVF
+199 IFSVFGCIWYD
-214 CRIKEGTVKV
+214 
-224 GTKIKMMATGAED
+224 
-237 LVTEVG
+237 
-243 YFGAGQF
+243 
-250 IPCDELSAGMVGYIT
+250 
-265 ASIKN
+265 
-270 VKDTRVGDTIT
+270 IT

-294 IERWLAS
+294 IELWLAS

-400 KAMRWLKHSRSYL
+400 KAMRGLKHSRSYL

-458 FFKQCREKIERGEVW
+458 FFQQCREKIERGEVW

-479 YMQFVTYSG
+479 YMQFITYSG
-488 HAPFKLPNHLRTI
+488 HAPFKLPDHLRTI

>member
-1 MSIDQSKIRNFCIIA
+1 MRQQLWDKTAIIFAVGIFLTFVAFDVIWCMDTTFASFSFFETYATKIIA
-16 HIDHGKSTLA
+16 TLA
-26 DRIIEK
+26 LV
-32 TGTLT
+32 GVYVLT
-37 SREMQA
+37 RCRWA
-43 QVLDNMDLERERGIT
+43 QI
-58 IKSQA
+58 
-63 VRIIYQAKD
+63 
-72 GEEYIFNL
+72 
-80 IDTPG
+80 
-85 HVDFNYEVSR
+85 
-95 SLAACDGAI
+95 
-104 LVVDAAQG
+104 VVM
-112 VEAQTL
+112 
-118 ANVYLALDHD
+118 AL
-128 LDVLPVINKIDLPSA
+128 LDVLLVANLMYFRTYYSAIPASSYLEAGNLADFKASVTDSLRWADIVLLLISIATAVIAFRYKTTKRQPLTAVLKWWAAPLAGFALLLTGVNLCKGGFHKSLRSVRQSA
-143 RPEEVAQEIED
+143 YLCSA
-154 VIGIEAM
+154 
-161 DAPRISAKTGLNI
+161 DAP
-174 EEVLEQIVTKIPAP
+174 
-188 AGDPKAPLKAL
+188 
-199 IFDALYDSYKGVIVF
+199 IFSVFGCIWYD
-214 CRIKEGTVKV
+214 
-224 GTKIKMMATGAED
+224 
-237 LVTEVG
+237 
-243 YFGAGQF
+243 
-250 IPCDELSAGMVGYIT
+250 
-265 ASIKN
+265 
-270 VKDTRVGDTIT
+270 IT

-400 KAMRWLKHSRSYL
+400 KAMRGLKHSRSYL

-458 FFKQCREKIERGEVW
+458 FFQQCREKIERGEVW

-488 HAPFKLPNHLRTI
+488 HAPFKLPDHLRTI

>member
-1 MSIDQSKIRNFCIIA
+1 MRQQLWDKTAIIFAVGIFLTFVAFDVIWCMDTTFASFSFFETYATKIIA
-16 HIDHGKSTLA
+16 TLA
-26 DRIIEK
+26 LA
-32 TGTLT
+32 GVYALT
-37 SREMQA
+37 RCRWA
-43 QVLDNMDLERERGIT
+43 QI
-58 IKSQA
+58 
-63 VRIIYQAKD
+63 
-72 GEEYIFNL
+72 
-80 IDTPG
+80 
-85 HVDFNYEVSR
+85 
-95 SLAACDGAI
+95 
-104 LVVDAAQG
+104 VVM
-112 VEAQTL
+112 
-118 ANVYLALDHD
+118 AL
-128 LDVLPVINKIDLPSA
+128 LDVLLVANLMYFRTYYSAIPASSYLEAGNLADFKASVTDSLRWADIVLPLITIATAVMAFRYKTTKRQPLTAVLKWWAAPLAGFALLLTGVNLCKGGFHKSLRSVRQSA
-143 RPEEVAQEIED
+143 YLCSA
-154 VIGIEAM
+154 
-161 DAPRISAKTGLNI
+161 DAP
-174 EEVLEQIVTKIPAP
+174 
-188 AGDPKAPLKAL
+188 
-199 IFDALYDSYKGVIVF
+199 IFSVFGCIWYD
-214 CRIKEGTVKV
+214 
-224 GTKIKMMATGAED
+224 
-237 LVTEVG
+237 
-243 YFGAGQF
+243 
-250 IPCDELSAGMVGYIT
+250 
-265 ASIKN
+265 
-270 VKDTRVGDTIT
+270 IT
-281 DAAEPITPEKQAE
+281 DATEPITPEKQAE

-301 QPKHQPADSVTEKR
+301 QPKHQPANSVTEKR

-334 VDGKEITPC
+334 VNGKEITPC

-400 KAMRWLKHSRSYL
+400 KAMRGLKHSRSYL

-458 FFKQCREKIERGEVW
+458 FFQQCREKIERGEVW

-488 HAPFKLPNHLRTI
+488 HAPFKLPDHLRTI

>member
-1 MSIDQSKIRNFCIIA
+1 MRQQLWDKTAIIFAVGIFLTFVAFDVIWCMDTTFASFSFFETYATKIIA
-16 HIDHGKSTLA
+16 TLA
-26 DRIIEK
+26 LA
-32 TGTLT
+32 GVYALT
-37 SREMQA
+37 RCRWA
-43 QVLDNMDLERERGIT
+43 QI
-58 IKSQA
+58 
-63 VRIIYQAKD
+63 
-72 GEEYIFNL
+72 
-80 IDTPG
+80 
-85 HVDFNYEVSR
+85 
-95 SLAACDGAI
+95 
-104 LVVDAAQG
+104 VVM
-112 VEAQTL
+112 
-118 ANVYLALDHD
+118 AL
-128 LDVLPVINKIDLPSA
+128 LDVLLVANLMYFRTYYSAIPASSYLEAGNLADFKASVTDSLRWADIVLPLITIATAVMAFRYKTTKRQPLTAVLKWWAAPLAGFALLLTGVNLCKGGFHKSLRSVRQSA
-143 RPEEVAQEIED
+143 YLCSA
-154 VIGIEAM
+154 
-161 DAPRISAKTGLNI
+161 DAP
-174 EEVLEQIVTKIPAP
+174 
-188 AGDPKAPLKAL
+188 
-199 IFDALYDSYKGVIVF
+199 IFSVFGCIWYD
-214 CRIKEGTVKV
+214 
-224 GTKIKMMATGAED
+224 
-237 LVTEVG
+237 
-243 YFGAGQF
+243 
-250 IPCDELSAGMVGYIT
+250 
-265 ASIKN
+265 
-270 VKDTRVGDTIT
+270 IT

-400 KAMRWLKHSRSYL
+400 KAMRGLKHSRSYL

-458 FFKQCREKIERGEVW
+458 FFQQCREKIERGEVW

-488 HAPFKLPNHLRTI
+488 HAPFKLPDHLRTI

-509 KAADYMTTAH
+509 KAVDYMTTAH

-633 NVEGTGSDKEVE
+633 NVEGTGSDNEVE

>member
-1 MSIDQSKIRNFCIIA
+1 MRQQLWDKTAIIFAVGIFLTFVAFDVIWCMDTTFASFSFFETYATKIIA
-16 HIDHGKSTLA
+16 TLA
-26 DRIIEK
+26 LA
-32 TGTLT
+32 GVYALT
-37 SREMQA
+37 RCRWA
-43 QVLDNMDLERERGIT
+43 QI
-58 IKSQA
+58 
-63 VRIIYQAKD
+63 
-72 GEEYIFNL
+72 
-80 IDTPG
+80 
-85 HVDFNYEVSR
+85 
-95 SLAACDGAI
+95 
-104 LVVDAAQG
+104 VVM
-112 VEAQTL
+112 
-118 ANVYLALDHD
+118 AL
-128 LDVLPVINKIDLPSA
+128 LDVLLVANLMYFRTYYSAIPASSYLEAGNLADFKASVTDSLRWADIVLPLITIATAVMAFRYKTTKRQPLTAVLKWWAAPLAGFAMLLTGVNLCKGGFHKSLRSVRQSA
-143 RPEEVAQEIED
+143 YLCSA
-154 VIGIEAM
+154 
-161 DAPRISAKTGLNI
+161 DAP
-174 EEVLEQIVTKIPAP
+174 
-188 AGDPKAPLKAL
+188 
-199 IFDALYDSYKGVIVF
+199 IFSVFGCIWYD
-214 CRIKEGTVKV
+214 
-224 GTKIKMMATGAED
+224 
-237 LVTEVG
+237 
-243 YFGAGQF
+243 
-250 IPCDELSAGMVGYIT
+250 
-265 ASIKN
+265 
-270 VKDTRVGDTIT
+270 IT

-400 KAMRWLKHSRSYL
+400 KAMRGLKHSRSYL

-458 FFKQCREKIERGEVW
+458 FFQQCREKIERGEVW

>member
-1 MSIDQSKIRNFCIIA
+1 MKQQLWDKTAIIFAVGIFLTFVAFDVIWCMDTTFASFSFFETYATKIIA
-16 HIDHGKSTLA
+16 TLA
-26 DRIIEK
+26 LA
-32 TGTLT
+32 GVYALT
-37 SREMQA
+37 RCRWA
-43 QVLDNMDLERERGIT
+43 QI
-58 IKSQA
+58 
-63 VRIIYQAKD
+63 
-72 GEEYIFNL
+72 
-80 IDTPG
+80 
-85 HVDFNYEVSR
+85 
-95 SLAACDGAI
+95 
-104 LVVDAAQG
+104 VVM
-112 VEAQTL
+112 
-118 ANVYLALDHD
+118 AL
-128 LDVLPVINKIDLPSA
+128 LDVLLVANLMYFRTYYSAIPASSYLEAGNLADFKASVTDSLRWADIVLPLITIATAVMAFRYKTTKRQPLTAVLKWWTAPLAGFALLLTGVNLCKGGFHKSLRSVRQSA
-143 RPEEVAQEIED
+143 YLCSA
-154 VIGIEAM
+154 
-161 DAPRISAKTGLNI
+161 DAP
-174 EEVLEQIVTKIPAP
+174 
-188 AGDPKAPLKAL
+188 
-199 IFDALYDSYKGVIVF
+199 IFSVFGCIWYD
-214 CRIKEGTVKV
+214 
-224 GTKIKMMATGAED
+224 
-237 LVTEVG
+237 
-243 YFGAGQF
+243 
-250 IPCDELSAGMVGYIT
+250 
-265 ASIKN
+265 
-270 VKDTRVGDTIT
+270 IT

-301 QPKHQPADSVTEKR
+301 QPKHQPANSVTEKR

-400 KAMRWLKHSRSYL
+400 KAMRGLKHSRSYL

-458 FFKQCREKIERGEVW
+458 FFQQCREKIERGEVW

-488 HAPFKLPNHLRTI
+488 HAPFKLPDHLRTI

-599 TLLNLMQLDAYRW
+599 TLLNLMQLDTYRW

>member
-1 MSIDQSKIRNFCIIA
+1 MKQQLWDKTAIIFAVGIFLTFVAFDVIWCMDTTFASFSFFETYATKIIA
-16 HIDHGKSTLA
+16 TLA
-26 DRIIEK
+26 LA
-32 TGTLT
+32 GVYALT
-37 SREMQA
+37 RCRWA
-43 QVLDNMDLERERGIT
+43 QI
-58 IKSQA
+58 
-63 VRIIYQAKD
+63 
-72 GEEYIFNL
+72 
-80 IDTPG
+80 
-85 HVDFNYEVSR
+85 
-95 SLAACDGAI
+95 
-104 LVVDAAQG
+104 VVM
-112 VEAQTL
+112 
-118 ANVYLALDHD
+118 AL
-128 LDVLPVINKIDLPSA
+128 LDVLLVANLMYFRTYYSAIPASSYLEAGNLADFKASVTDSLRWADIVLPLITIATAVMAFRYKTTKRQPLTAVLKWWAAPLAGFALLLTGVNLCKGGFHKSLRSVRQSA
-143 RPEEVAQEIED
+143 YLCSA
-154 VIGIEAM
+154 
-161 DAPRISAKTGLNI
+161 DAP
-174 EEVLEQIVTKIPAP
+174 
-188 AGDPKAPLKAL
+188 
-199 IFDALYDSYKGVIVF
+199 IFSVFGCIWYD
-214 CRIKEGTVKV
+214 
-224 GTKIKMMATGAED
+224 
-237 LVTEVG
+237 
-243 YFGAGQF
+243 
-250 IPCDELSAGMVGYIT
+250 
-265 ASIKN
+265 
-270 VKDTRVGDTIT
+270 IT

-301 QPKHQPADSVTEKR
+301 QPKHQPANSVTEKR

-400 KAMRWLKHSRSYL
+400 KAMRGLKHSRSYL

-458 FFKQCREKIERGEVW
+458 FFQQCREKIERGEVW

-488 HAPFKLPNHLRTI
+488 HAPFKLPDHLRTI

-564 CRGLVSDKQL
+564 CRGLVSYKQL

>member
-1 MSIDQSKIRNFCIIA
+1 MRQQLWDKTAIVFAVGIFLTFVAFDVIWCMDTTFASFSFFETYATKIIA
-16 HIDHGKSTLA
+16 TLA
-26 DRIIEK
+26 LA
-32 TGTLT
+32 GVYALT
-37 SREMQA
+37 RCRWA
-43 QVLDNMDLERERGIT
+43 QI
-58 IKSQA
+58 
-63 VRIIYQAKD
+63 
-72 GEEYIFNL
+72 
-80 IDTPG
+80 
-85 HVDFNYEVSR
+85 
-95 SLAACDGAI
+95 
-104 LVVDAAQG
+104 VVM
-112 VEAQTL
+112 
-118 ANVYLALDHD
+118 AL
-128 LDVLPVINKIDLPSA
+128 LDVLLVANLMYFRTYYSAIPASSYLEAGNLADFKASVTDSLRWADIVLLLISIATAVIAFRYKTTKRQPLTAVLKWWAAPLAGFALLLTGVNLCKGGFHKSLRSVRQSA
-143 RPEEVAQEIED
+143 YLCSA
-154 VIGIEAM
+154 
-161 DAPRISAKTGLNI
+161 DAP
-174 EEVLEQIVTKIPAP
+174 
-188 AGDPKAPLKAL
+188 
-199 IFDALYDSYKGVIVF
+199 IFSVFGCIWYD
-214 CRIKEGTVKV
+214 
-224 GTKIKMMATGAED
+224 
-237 LVTEVG
+237 
-243 YFGAGQF
+243 
-250 IPCDELSAGMVGYIT
+250 
-265 ASIKN
+265 
-270 VKDTRVGDTIT
+270 IT

-334 VDGKEITPC
+334 VDGKEITPY

-400 KAMRWLKHSRSYL
+400 KAMRGLKHSRSYL

-458 FFKQCREKIERGEVW
+458 FFQQCREKIERGEVW

-488 HAPFKLPNHLRTI
+488 HAPFKLPDHLRTI

-585 MRYDKFM
+585 MHYDKFM

>member
-1 MSIDQSKIRNFCIIA
+1 MRQQLWDKTAIVFAVGIFLTFVAFDVIWCMDTTFASFSFFETYATKIIA
-16 HIDHGKSTLA
+16 TLA
-26 DRIIEK
+26 LA
-32 TGTLT
+32 GVYALT
-37 SREMQA
+37 RCRWA
-43 QVLDNMDLERERGIT
+43 QIVVMALLNVLLVANLMYFRTYYSAIPASSYLEAGNLADFKASVTDSLRWADIVLPLIT
-58 IKSQA
+58 IATAVMAFRYKTTKRQPLTAVLKWWAAPLAGFALLLTGVNLCKGGFHKSLRS
-63 VRIIYQAKD
+63 VRQSA
-72 GEEYIFNL
+72 
-80 IDTPG
+80 
-85 HVDFNYEVSR
+85 
-95 SLAACDGAI
+95 
-104 LVVDAAQG
+104 
-112 VEAQTL
+112 
-118 ANVYLALDHD
+118 YLC
-128 LDVLPVINKIDLPSA
+128 SA
-143 RPEEVAQEIED
+143 
-154 VIGIEAM
+154 
-161 DAPRISAKTGLNI
+161 DAP
-174 EEVLEQIVTKIPAP
+174 
-188 AGDPKAPLKAL
+188 
-199 IFDALYDSYKGVIVF
+199 IFSVFGCIWYD
-214 CRIKEGTVKV
+214 
-224 GTKIKMMATGAED
+224 
-237 LVTEVG
+237 
-243 YFGAGQF
+243 
-250 IPCDELSAGMVGYIT
+250 
-265 ASIKN
+265 
-270 VKDTRVGDTIT
+270 IT

-400 KAMRWLKHSRSYL
+400 KAMRGLKHSRSYL

-458 FFKQCREKIERGEVW
+458 FFQQCREKIERGEVW

-488 HAPFKLPNHLRTI
+488 HAPFKLPDHLRTI

>member
-1 MSIDQSKIRNFCIIA
+1 MRQQLWDKTAIIFAVGIFLTFVAFDVIWCMDTTFASFSFFETYATKIIA
-16 HIDHGKSTLA
+16 TLA
-26 DRIIEK
+26 LA
-32 TGTLT
+32 GVYALT
-37 SREMQA
+37 RCRWA
-43 QVLDNMDLERERGIT
+43 QI
-58 IKSQA
+58 
-63 VRIIYQAKD
+63 
-72 GEEYIFNL
+72 
-80 IDTPG
+80 
-85 HVDFNYEVSR
+85 
-95 SLAACDGAI
+95 
-104 LVVDAAQG
+104 VVM
-112 VEAQTL
+112 
-118 ANVYLALDHD
+118 AL
-128 LDVLPVINKIDLPSA
+128 LDVLLVANLMYFRTYYSAIPASSYLEAGNLADFKASVTDSLRWADIVLPLITIATAVMAFRYKTTKRQPLTAVLKWWAAPLAGFALLLTGVNLCKGGFHKSLRSVRQSA
-143 RPEEVAQEIED
+143 YLCSA
-154 VIGIEAM
+154 
-161 DAPRISAKTGLNI
+161 DAP
-174 EEVLEQIVTKIPAP
+174 
-188 AGDPKAPLKAL
+188 
-199 IFDALYDSYKGVIVF
+199 IFSVFGCIWYD
-214 CRIKEGTVKV
+214 
-224 GTKIKMMATGAED
+224 
-237 LVTEVG
+237 
-243 YFGAGQF
+243 
-250 IPCDELSAGMVGYIT
+250 
-265 ASIKN
+265 
-270 VKDTRVGDTIT
+270 IT

-301 QPKHQPADSVTEKR
+301 QPKHQPTDSVTEKR

-334 VDGKEITPC
+334 VNGKEITPC

-386 YSSLYYDNTFYTLQ
+386 YSSLYYDNTFYTIQ
-400 KAMRWLKHSRSYL
+400 KAMRGLKHSRSYL

-458 FFKQCREKIERGEVW
+458 FFQQCREKIERGEVW

-488 HAPFKLPNHLRTI
+488 HAPFKLPDHLRTI

>member
-1 MSIDQSKIRNFCIIA
+1 MRQLLWDKTAIIFAVGIFLTFVAFDVIWCMDTTFASFSFFETYATKIIA
-16 HIDHGKSTLA
+16 TLA
-26 DRIIEK
+26 LA
-32 TGTLT
+32 GVYALT
-37 SREMQA
+37 RCRWA
-43 QVLDNMDLERERGIT
+43 QI
-58 IKSQA
+58 
-63 VRIIYQAKD
+63 
-72 GEEYIFNL
+72 
-80 IDTPG
+80 
-85 HVDFNYEVSR
+85 
-95 SLAACDGAI
+95 
-104 LVVDAAQG
+104 VVM
-112 VEAQTL
+112 
-118 ANVYLALDHD
+118 AL
-128 LDVLPVINKIDLPSA
+128 LDVLLVANLMYFRTYYSAIPASSYLEAGNLADFKASVTDSLRWADIVLPLITIATAVIAFRYKTTKRQPLTAVLKWWAAPLAGFALLLTGVNLCKGGFHKSLRSVRQSA
-143 RPEEVAQEIED
+143 YLCSA
-154 VIGIEAM
+154 
-161 DAPRISAKTGLNI
+161 DAP
-174 EEVLEQIVTKIPAP
+174 
-188 AGDPKAPLKAL
+188 
-199 IFDALYDSYKGVIVF
+199 IFSIFGCIWYD
-214 CRIKEGTVKV
+214 
-224 GTKIKMMATGAED
+224 
-237 LVTEVG
+237 
-243 YFGAGQF
+243 
-250 IPCDELSAGMVGYIT
+250 
-265 ASIKN
+265 
-270 VKDTRVGDTIT
+270 IT

-320 VFAESLESWVLEKK
+320 VFAESLESWVLEKE
-334 VDGKEITPC
+334 VDGKEITPY

-400 KAMRWLKHSRSYL
+400 KAMRGLKHSRSYL

-458 FFKQCREKIERGEVW
+458 FFQQCREKIERGEVW

-488 HAPFKLPNHLRTI
+488 HAPFKLPDHLRTI

-564 CRGLVSDKQL
+564 CHGLVSDKQL

-599 TLLNLMQLDAYRW
+599 TLLNLMQLDTYRW

>member
-1 MSIDQSKIRNFCIIA
+1 MKQQLWDKTAIIFAVGIFLRFVAFDVIWCMDTTFASFSFFETYATKIIA
-16 HIDHGKSTLA
+16 TLA
-26 DRIIEK
+26 LA
-32 TGTLT
+32 GVYALT
-37 SREMQA
+37 RCRWA
-43 QVLDNMDLERERGIT
+43 QI
-58 IKSQA
+58 
-63 VRIIYQAKD
+63 
-72 GEEYIFNL
+72 
-80 IDTPG
+80 
-85 HVDFNYEVSR
+85 
-95 SLAACDGAI
+95 
-104 LVVDAAQG
+104 VVM
-112 VEAQTL
+112 
-118 ANVYLALDHD
+118 AL
-128 LDVLPVINKIDLPSA
+128 LDVLLVANLMYFRTYYSA
-143 RPEEVAQEIED
+143 IPASSYL
-154 VIGIEAM
+154 EAGNLADFKASVTDSLRWADIVM
-161 DAPRISAKTGLNI
+161 PLITIATAVMAFRYKTTKRQPLTAVLKWWAAPLAGFALLLTGVNLCKGGFHKSLRSVRQSAYLCSADAP
-174 EEVLEQIVTKIPAP
+174 
-188 AGDPKAPLKAL
+188 
-199 IFDALYDSYKGVIVF
+199 IFSVFGCIWYD
-214 CRIKEGTVKV
+214 
-224 GTKIKMMATGAED
+224 
-237 LVTEVG
+237 
-243 YFGAGQF
+243 
-250 IPCDELSAGMVGYIT
+250 
-265 ASIKN
+265 
-270 VKDTRVGDTIT
+270 IT

-400 KAMRWLKHSRSYL
+400 KAMRGLKHSRSYL

-458 FFKQCREKIERGEVW
+458 FFQQCREKIERGEVW

-488 HAPFKLPNHLRTI
+488 HAPFKLPDHLRTI

-549 EGLASYRQELVGNPA
+549 EGLASYRQELVDNPV

>member
-1 MSIDQSKIRNFCIIA
+1 MRQQLWDKTAIIFAVGIFLTFVAFDVIWCMDTTFASFSFFETYATKIIA
-16 HIDHGKSTLA
+16 TLA
-26 DRIIEK
+26 LA
-32 TGTLT
+32 GVYALT
-37 SREMQA
+37 RCRWA
-43 QVLDNMDLERERGIT
+43 QI
-58 IKSQA
+58 
-63 VRIIYQAKD
+63 
-72 GEEYIFNL
+72 
-80 IDTPG
+80 
-85 HVDFNYEVSR
+85 
-95 SLAACDGAI
+95 
-104 LVVDAAQG
+104 VVM
-112 VEAQTL
+112 
-118 ANVYLALDHD
+118 AL
-128 LDVLPVINKIDLPSA
+128 LDVLLVANLMYFRTYYSAIPASSYLEAGNLADFKASVTDSLRWADIVLPLITIATAVMAFRYKTTKRQPLTAVLKWWAAPLAGFALLLTGVNLCKGGFHKSLRSVRQSA
-143 RPEEVAQEIED
+143 YLCSA
-154 VIGIEAM
+154 
-161 DAPRISAKTGLNI
+161 DAP
-174 EEVLEQIVTKIPAP
+174 
-188 AGDPKAPLKAL
+188 
-199 IFDALYDSYKGVIVF
+199 IFSVFGCIWYD
-214 CRIKEGTVKV
+214 
-224 GTKIKMMATGAED
+224 
-237 LVTEVG
+237 
-243 YFGAGQF
+243 
-250 IPCDELSAGMVGYIT
+250 
-265 ASIKN
+265 
-270 VKDTRVGDTIT
+270 IT
-281 DAAEPITPEKQAE
+281 DAAEPITPEKQVE

-400 KAMRWLKHSRSYL
+400 KAMRGLKHSRSYL

-458 FFKQCREKIERGEVW
+458 FFQQCREKIERGEVW

-488 HAPFKLPNHLRTI
+488 HAPFKLPDHLRTI

-599 TLLNLMQLDAYRW
+599 TLLNLMQLDTYRW

-633 NVEGTGSDKEVE
+633 NVEGTGSDKEEE

>member
-1 MSIDQSKIRNFCIIA
+1 MRQQLWDKTSIVFAVGIFLTFVAFDVIWCMDTTFASFSFFETYATKIIA
-16 HIDHGKSTLA
+16 TLA
-26 DRIIEK
+26 LA
-32 TGTLT
+32 GVYALT
-37 SREMQA
+37 RCRWA
-43 QVLDNMDLERERGIT
+43 QI
-58 IKSQA
+58 
-63 VRIIYQAKD
+63 
-72 GEEYIFNL
+72 
-80 IDTPG
+80 
-85 HVDFNYEVSR
+85 
-95 SLAACDGAI
+95 
-104 LVVDAAQG
+104 VVM
-112 VEAQTL
+112 
-118 ANVYLALDHD
+118 AL
-128 LDVLPVINKIDLPSA
+128 LDVLLVANLMYFRTYYSAIPASSYLEAGNLADFKASVTDSLRWADIVLLLISIATAVIAFRYKTTKRQPLTAVLKWWAAPLAGFALLLTGVNLCKGGFHKSLRSVRQSA
-143 RPEEVAQEIED
+143 YLCSA
-154 VIGIEAM
+154 
-161 DAPRISAKTGLNI
+161 DAP
-174 EEVLEQIVTKIPAP
+174 
-188 AGDPKAPLKAL
+188 
-199 IFDALYDSYKGVIVF
+199 IFSVFGCIWYD
-214 CRIKEGTVKV
+214 
-224 GTKIKMMATGAED
+224 
-237 LVTEVG
+237 
-243 YFGAGQF
+243 
-250 IPCDELSAGMVGYIT
+250 
-265 ASIKN
+265 
-270 VKDTRVGDTIT
+270 IT
-281 DAAEPITPEKQAE
+281 DAAEPITPEKQVE

-400 KAMRWLKHSRSYL
+400 KAMRGLKHSRSYL

-458 FFKQCREKIERGEVW
+458 FFQQCREKIERGEVW

-488 HAPFKLPNHLRTI
+488 HAPFKLPDHLRTI

-549 EGLASYRQELVGNPA
+549 EGLAFYRQELVGNPA

>member
-1 MSIDQSKIRNFCIIA
+1 MRQQLWDKTAIIFAVGIFLTFVAFDVIWCMDTTFASFSFFETYATKIIA
-16 HIDHGKSTLA
+16 TLA
-26 DRIIEK
+26 LA
-32 TGTLT
+32 GVYALT
-37 SREMQA
+37 RCRWA
-43 QVLDNMDLERERGIT
+43 QI
-58 IKSQA
+58 
-63 VRIIYQAKD
+63 
-72 GEEYIFNL
+72 
-80 IDTPG
+80 
-85 HVDFNYEVSR
+85 
-95 SLAACDGAI
+95 
-104 LVVDAAQG
+104 VVM
-112 VEAQTL
+112 
-118 ANVYLALDHD
+118 AL
-128 LDVLPVINKIDLPSA
+128 LDVLLVANLMYFRTYYSAIPASSYLEAGNLADFKASVTDSLRWADIVLPLITIATAVMAFRYKTTKRQPLTAVLKWWAAPLAGFALLLTGVNLCKGGFHKSLCSVRQSA
-143 RPEEVAQEIED
+143 YLCSA
-154 VIGIEAM
+154 
-161 DAPRISAKTGLNI
+161 DAP
-174 EEVLEQIVTKIPAP
+174 
-188 AGDPKAPLKAL
+188 
-199 IFDALYDSYKGVIVF
+199 IFSVFGCIWYD
-214 CRIKEGTVKV
+214 
-224 GTKIKMMATGAED
+224 
-237 LVTEVG
+237 
-243 YFGAGQF
+243 
-250 IPCDELSAGMVGYIT
+250 
-265 ASIKN
+265 
-270 VKDTRVGDTIT
+270 IT

-400 KAMRWLKHSRSYL
+400 KAMRGLKHSRSYL

-458 FFKQCREKIERGEVW
+458 FFQQCREKIERGEVW

-488 HAPFKLPNHLRTI
+488 HAPFKLPDHLRTI

-574 TPFIVLNSPVG
+574 TPFIVLNSPIG